1 MKTMHTDNIL
11 VNVSEGEHPSC
22 KNSFN
27 QRLKREIPQVWAV
40 AWPVILTNMLNVLV
54 GLIDFKMVGALG
66 VASIAAVGMAR
77 QVMMFLMVLM
87 LAISGG
93 SSVLIARAYGAG
105 DRQAVS
111 DIAARSI
118 AVMGVMAL
126 LLVTPLGLLVSRPI
140 LLMLGGREQVVELG
154 DAYLQILFWGSLF
167 TMFNFA
173 VTGIVLGVGKTKISL
188 ILLLGVNL
196 LNILFNYLFIF
207 GVGPFPAMG
216 VAGAALGTVIARGI
230 GSLAGIWIVMTPRF
244 PVQATLRTGLV
255 LDLPLLRK
263 ILYLGGPRSLQGI
276 VRNFSRL
283 MTIRLITLLPDAT
296 SAVSAYSVG
305 MQVRMISSFVGL
317 AFMSAS
323 MTRVG
328 QNIGS
333 GDLESAEQSGWISA
347 GMAMGLMSM
356 VAVLFFVFPEAIMA
370 FFTDDAD
377 VIEMGRMFF
386 VMIAITEPV
395 LAFAFALSG
404 ALRGGGDPMP
414 PFIYASLSDLV
425 VVILC
430 GYLFAI
436 HWGMGFA
443 GIVAGLAISAFTR
456 AIPTM
461 LRFKQGAWKS
471 IRV

>member
-1 MKTMHTDNIL
+1 MIQ
-11 VNVSEGEHPSC
+11 
-22 KNSFN
+22 KNQFRTYPHVH
-27 QRLKREIPQVWAV
+27 QEVLQVWAV
-40 AWPVILTNMLNVLV
+40 AWPLILTNMLNVLV
-54 GLIDFKMVGALG
+54 GIVDFKMVGALG

-105 DRQAVS
+105 DRKQVS
-111 DIAARSI
+111 EIAARSI
-118 AVMGVMAL
+118 VFMGVAAIL
-126 LLVTPLGLLVSRPI
+126 IVTPLGVIFSRP
-140 LLMLGGREQVVELG
+140 LLMLLGGGEQVVDLG
-154 DAYLQILFWGSLF
+154 DAYLRILFWGSLF

-188 ILLLGVNL
+188 ILLIGVNL

-207 GVGPFPAMG
+207 GIGPLPAFG
-216 VAGAALGTVIARGI
+216 VAGAALGTVIARAL

-244 PVQATLRTGLV
+244 PIQATFKDGAT
-255 LDLPLLRK
+255 LDLPLLHK

-276 VRNFSRL
+276 VRNFSQL
-283 MTIRLITLLPDAT
+283 MTIRIITLLPDAT
-296 SAVSAYSVG
+296 RAVSAYSVG

-328 QNIGS
+328 QNMGS
-333 GDLESAEQSGWISA
+333 ADPERAEHSGWISA
-347 GMAMGLMSM
+347 GMAMGLMS
-356 VAVLFFVFPEAIMA
+356 VLAVLFFVFPETIMA

-377 VIEMGRMFF
+377 VVGMGRTFF
-386 VMIAITEPV
+386 LIIALTEPV
-395 LAFAFALSG
+395 MAFAFALSG

-414 PFIYASLSDLV
+414 PFIYASVSDLV

-430 GYLFAI
+430 GYLLAI
-436 HWGMGFA
+436 QWQIGFGGIAA
-443 GIVAGLAISAFTR
+443 GIAISAFTR

-461 LRFKQGAWKS
+461 LKFRQGNWKT
-471 IRV
+471 IRI